1 MADNFNLN
9 KFIRNNPLLKESIG
23 GYRDIEPMEEMA
35 SNNSMK
41 GSLTLD
47 WAGEIP
53 ELKAKCKKHG
63 VKCKVITMDGP
74 GGGWPLVMIKGTKGA
89 IKNWLEDDYVNDEE
103 ELSSFMD
110 DIEPLKEMDYEL
122 EKPENIYADDENET
136 YGRAWGLAGQQLKSA
151 IDALRQDG
159 FDDEDIKN
167 FLMTGI
173 DMYDQAFDGYDDLE
187 ENLDGQAVQGYDSEP
202 TKTFKINID
211 IEALGELDD
220 EFETRNNVKVKKPKG
235 AEELLARYNDMTDIE
250 KYKYSSVPVNFTG
263 TKDALANLLDG
274 DLASQIY
281 GESDAYF
288 RRLNRLFKA
297 PENINELEGSV
308 DIKDV
313 TFISKN
319 GGEAYEE
326 VQVVDEMPGMIKFKV
341 LKAHPNS
348 TRLGKDFTVSTGR
361 FYSNYEQK
369 GFGPKMTDPGYMNRD

>member
-23 GYRDIEPMEEMA
+23 GYRDIKPM
-35 SNNSMK
+35 
-41 GSLTLD
+41 
-47 WAGEIP
+47 
-53 ELKAKCKKHG
+53 
-63 VKCKVITMDGP
+63 
-74 GGGWPLVMIKGTKGA
+74 
-89 IKNWLEDDYVNDEE
+89 
-103 ELSSFMD
+103 
-110 DIEPLKEMDYEL
+110 KEMDYEL
-122 EKPENIYADDENET
+122 EKPENIYADEEGESEM

-173 DMYDQAFDGYDDLE
+173 DMYDQVFGDYDDLE
-187 ENLDGQAVQGYDSEP
+187 ENLDGQAAQGYDSEP

-297 PENINELEGSV
+297 PENMNEIEEEEWVWKATDQQQKPYKTLYVKPMEDKLIVTADDGFPGTVYTKKDIQDAIKTGSETIWFRRLYLTL
-308 DIKDV
+308 DTRMRDWAQ
-313 TFISKN
+313 KN
-319 GGEAYEE
+319 
-326 VQVVDEMPGMIKFKV
+326 
-341 LKAHPNS
+341 
-348 TRLGKDFTVSTGR
+348 
-361 FYSNYEQK
+361 
-369 GFGPKMTDPGYMNRD
+369 